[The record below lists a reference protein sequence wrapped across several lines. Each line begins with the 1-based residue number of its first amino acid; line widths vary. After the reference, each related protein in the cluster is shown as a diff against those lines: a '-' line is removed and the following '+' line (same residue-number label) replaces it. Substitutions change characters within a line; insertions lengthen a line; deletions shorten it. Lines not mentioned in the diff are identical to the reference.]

1 MRKEGFESD
10 MKVLKDSKLSKP
22 LLAAVLVVVL
32 ILFALLFPQKEYL
45 LLNLCTIC
53 VYIVAVS
60 GLDILVGFTGQV
72 SFGHAGFFAIGA
84 YGSALLSMKLGIPVF
99 VSMLLGACLSTLIAI
114 PIGYFSSRLRVVF
127 LTLSTTT
134 FGTLVYLC
142 ISKLPFAGGFTGIFP
157 PALTIFGQSL
167 SERNR
172 YFIFSL
178 ICAIIFLFI
187 KQNIYTSRTGR
198 AMCAVRENIAAASG
212 MGVNTRKYKV
222 YAFTI
227 SAFYTGFA
235 GAMYAHLIQY
245 LSPDTFVFSQ
255 SITFVTVLVLGGRA
269 CLMGPILGAIL
280 LTGIN
285 TALLPLGQYKSLV
298 YGVILLLTLFFVPK
312 GVVETVGSLIRKL
325 TRGKNHADS

>member
-1 MRKEGFESD
+1 MDIMRRNPH
-10 MKVLKDSKLSKP
+10 LSKR
-22 LLAAVLVVVL
+22 LGIIAVLAACV
-32 ILFALLFPQKEYL
+32 LFALCFPQEEYL
-45 LLNLCTIC
+45 MLILCTIC

-84 YGSALLSMKLGIPVF
+84 YGSALLTMKAGIPVL
-99 VSMLLGACLSTLIAI
+99 VSMILGAVISTLVAV

-134 FGTLVYLC
+134 FGTLIYLC
-142 ISKLPFAGGFTGIFP
+142 ISKLKIAGGFTGIFP
-157 PALTIFGQSL
+157 PPLTLFGISF
-167 SERNR
+167 EARNL

-178 ICAIIFLFI
+178 VCALIFLTV
-187 KQNIYTSRTGR
+187 KQNLANSKTGR
-198 AMCAVRENIAAASG
+198 AMFAVRENIAAASG

-222 YAFTI
+222 YAFTL

-245 LSPDTFVFSQ
+245 LSPDTFVFDQ
-255 SITFVTVLVLGGRA
+255 SITFITVLVLGGRA

-285 TALLPLGQYKSLV
+285 TAILPLGQYKSLV
-298 YGVILLLTLFFVPK
+298 YGIILLMTLLFLPKGMVNMLSTLFHKVAR
-312 GVVETVGSLIRKL
+312 RKS
-325 TRGKNHADS
+325 HAES